1 MQQREAEIVRRKIGQ
16 AIRAYRTAQE
26 ISQEQLAEQANMT
39 RNYVGMIER
48 GEKNISVVMLYRFSK
63 ALKVPLADIIRNARL

>member
-1 MQQREAEIVRRKIGQ
+1 MVRRKIGQ
-16 AIRAYRTAQE
+16 AVRAYRTSQE
-26 ISQEQLAEQANMT
+26 ISQEQLAERADMT
-39 RNYVGMIER
+39 RNYVGMVER